1 MGVAWLMRWFAGH
14 QWSVKLQDMLLP
26 VAHSC
31 VLPLQAL
38 KLVSSMMRRLQINAA
53 DLPSGER
60 VQLMGVAMQALT
72 TVSAQHYSEQGVR

>member
-1 MGVAWLMRWFAGH
+1 MQRLASR

-31 VLPLQAL
+31 VLHLQAL

-53 DLPSGER
+53 DLPPGER

-72 TVSAQHYSEQGVR
+72 TVSAQHYSAQGVR